1 MDAAG
6 PDAALAV
13 VAAAV
18 NAFGVYGAVLGRGA
32 AAGAVGTAGIGG
44 EDAAVA
50 AGFVARIAVALE
62 DAAGGEGGEREEG
75 RCGGGEGGGEGEE

>member
-6 PDAALAV
+6 PDAVLAV

-18 NAFGVYGAVLGRGA
+18 DAFRVYGAVLGRGA
-32 AAGAVGTAGIGG
+32 AAGAVRTAGIRG

-50 AGFVARIAVALE
+50 AGFVARGAAALE
-62 DAAGGEGGEREEG
+62 DVAGG
-75 RCGGGEGGGEGEE
+75 